1 MCYSFKTERGSATAS
16 EMKMGFLTEEKRV
29 SPRITLRAP
38 LRYQIRGTSE
48 FSDTVMDNISVGGM
62 GFTNNKFIVPQT
74 LVMLELNI
82 LSRMLRP
89 IGKISWTSSVP
100 HSERYRLGIE
110 FLELDHTDKNYLSDF
125 VDMQTGRL

>member
-1 MCYSFKTERGSATAS
+1 ME
-16 EMKMGFLTEEKRV
+16 FLAEEKRV

-38 LRYQIRGTSE
+38 LRYQIRGTPE
-48 FSDTVMDNISVGGM
+48 FSDTVIDNISVGGM

-74 LVMLELNI
+74 LVMLEVNI

-89 IGKISWTSSVP
+89 VGKIAWAASVP

-110 FLELDHTDKNYLSDF
+110 FLELGYSDKNYLRDY